1 MKNSPPTRQEQIA
14 SLKVQVQYHMN
25 FADLSQG
32 DRALCRIALDAA
44 KRDLEKLNEL
54 LLAS

>member
-1 MKNSPPTRQEQIA
+1 MD
-14 SLKVQVQYHMN
+14 

-32 DRALCRIALDAA
+32 DRALCRIALNAA
-44 KRDLEKLNEL
+44 KRDLEQLHDL

>member
-1 MKNSPPTRQEQIA
+1 MSPPTRQEEIA
-14 SLKVQVQYHMN
+14 SLKVQVQYHMD

-32 DRALCRIALDAA
+32 DRVLCRIALDAA
-44 KRDLEKLNEL
+44 KRDLGKLNDL